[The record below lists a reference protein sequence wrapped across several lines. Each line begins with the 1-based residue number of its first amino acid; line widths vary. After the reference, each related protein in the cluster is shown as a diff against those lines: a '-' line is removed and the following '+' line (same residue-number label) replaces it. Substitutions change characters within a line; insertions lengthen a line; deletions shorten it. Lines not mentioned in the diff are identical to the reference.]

1 MEQNPKRK
9 RKGGK
14 RRENKRKRIYGAA
27 GKIIGKKK
35 DHKERDGLMKN
46 VR

>member
-1 MEQNPKRK
+1 MRYGTKSKKNKKRREKKRK
-9 RKGGK
+9 RMY
-14 RRENKRKRIYGAA
+14 RAS

-35 DHKERDGLMKN
+35 DHKERDCLMKN